1 MEGSWHFK
9 DVDNYEV
16 LAKYYDALLQD
27 EGSLKYWLEYIH
39 QLKGKDVLELAS
51 GSAVMAKILKNE
63 GYNVVASDI
72 SEAMKKASKRNFDGE
87 YLILNMIDFKLDR
100 SFDIILCICDSINYL
115 NEDEL
120 LPMFKNVYEHLNSG
134 GTFLFDMHSMM
145 RLEEF
150 KDEYIEEGQVLDT
163 NYQWAILADTYQKQ
177 LQERFTFYMDE
188 GIVQEHHVQNVFDI
202 KLVKEKMLA
211 AGFEV
216 EIVED
221 FIEDEKVLVMG
232 VKR

>member
-1 MEGSWHFK
+1 MT
-9 DVDNYEV
+9 V
-16 LAKYYDALLQD
+16 
-27 EGSLKYWLEYIH
+27 
-39 QLKGKDVLELAS
+39 
-51 GSAVMAKILKNE
+51 
-63 GYNVVASDI
+63 
-72 SEAMKKASKRNFDGE
+72 
-87 YLILNMIDFKLDR
+87 
-100 SFDIILCICDSINYL
+100 SIYL

-120 LPMFKNVYEHLNSG
+120 LPMFKNVYKHLNSG
-134 GTFLFDMHSMM
+134 GTFLFDMHSIM

-202 KLVKEKMLA
+202 KLIKEKMLE

-216 EIVED
+216 EIVKD